1 MKIVT
6 LAAVSALALAAP
18 AFSQM
23 QPGPAD
29 PNHGGRGSMNSQP
42 MNGQPMDRYQ
52 GDDMGRGQND
62 PAMSGRGSGMDHGQ
76 MGDDRGHGMDHMG
89 GEHDMARNRADHAG
103 GYGRHCRTVWH
114 HHHRVRRCY

>member
-29 PNHGGRGSMNSQP
+29 PNHGGRGSMNA
-42 MNGQPMDRYQ
+42 QPMDQHQ

-62 PAMSGRGSGMDHGQ
+62 PAMSGRGSGMDHQQ
-76 MGDDRGHGMDHMG
+76 MGDDRGHGMDHMRG
-89 GEHDMARNRADHAG
+89 DHDMDRGRADHAG